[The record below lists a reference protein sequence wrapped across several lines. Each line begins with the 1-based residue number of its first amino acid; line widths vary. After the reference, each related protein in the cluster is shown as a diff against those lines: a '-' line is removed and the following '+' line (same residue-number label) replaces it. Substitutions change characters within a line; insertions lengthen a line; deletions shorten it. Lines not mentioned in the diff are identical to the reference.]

1 VPGRVF
7 GRTTGAELD
16 AVAGYLAGLVSARS
30 LPEKALVV
38 HQLRPDIVRGFTAL
52 RPHPGVAVIRSV
64 DGIGPPTAKIGTWTR
79 ILTDH
84 TAGLHPGFKL
94 FFSEDAVHGGRLMTP
109 AEVLALRP
117 TPEYVL
123 YE

>member
-1 VPGRVF
+1 VF
-7 GRTTGAELD
+7 GRTSGAEID
-16 AVAGYLAGLVSARS
+16 TIAAYLASVVAAHD

-38 HQLRPDIVRGFTAL
+38 HQLRPDIVTGFSAL
-52 RPHPGVAVIRSV
+52 RSHPGVAVIKSV
-64 DGIGPPTAKIGTWTR
+64 DGIGPPKAKIATWTR
-79 ILTDH
+79 LVADLP
-84 TAGLHPGFKL
+84 AGVRPGFKL
-94 FFSEDAVHGGRLMTP
+94 FFAEDAEGASRLMTP